1 MCWKSGDKSGNK
13 KVWQRVLY
21 LIVYIKGGNRMNYFV
36 LIGILII
43 VIGFS
48 LKLDVL
54 AVVLLAGITT
64 GLAAKINIIEILK
77 IIGEAFI
84 NNRLMSIF
92 FISFPV
98 IAMLERYGLKERS
111 AKLISNLK
119 NASAGKILSMYMI
132 IRTIASAL
140 SIRIGGH
147 IQFIRPLILPMSEA
161 AAVSANNSEKLS
173 EENVEKLKGLNAAV
187 ENYANFFAQDIFVG
201 ASGLLL
207 IYGTL
212 KESGYEV
219 TLKGL
224 AFYSIPIGIIAV
236 VFAIIQFYIFDKKIS
251 KGGK

>member
-1 MCWKSGDKSGNK
+1 
-13 KVWQRVLY
+13 
-21 LIVYIKGGNRMNYFV
+21 MNYFV

>member
-1 MCWKSGDKSGNK
+1 
-13 KVWQRVLY
+13 
-21 LIVYIKGGNRMNYFV
+21 MNYFV
-36 LIGILII
+36 LVGILII
-43 VIGFS
+43 VVGFS

-54 AVVLLAGITT
+54 AVVLLAGIAT

-77 IIGEAFI
+77 IIGEAFV

-161 AAVSANNSEKLS
+161 AALANNNDNLS
-173 EENVEKLKGLNAAV
+173 EENIEKLKGLNAAV

-212 KESGYEV
+212 KENGYEV

-236 VFAIIQFYIFDKKIS
+236 IFAVIQFYIFDKKIS

>member
-1 MCWKSGDKSGNK
+1 
-13 KVWQRVLY
+13 
-21 LIVYIKGGNRMNYFV
+21 
-36 LIGILII
+36 
-43 VIGFS
+43 
-48 LKLDVL
+48 
-54 AVVLLAGITT
+54 
-64 GLAAKINIIEILK
+64 
-77 IIGEAFI
+77 
-84 NNRLMSIF
+84 MSIF

>member
-1 MCWKSGDKSGNK
+1 
-13 KVWQRVLY
+13 
-21 LIVYIKGGNRMNYFV
+21 MNYFV

-187 ENYANFFAQDIFVG
+187 ENYANFFAQDIFV
-201 ASGLLL
+201 LVHQD
-207 IYGTL
+207 Y
-212 KESGYEV
+212 
-219 TLKGL
+219 
-224 AFYSIPIGIIAV
+224 F
-236 VFAIIQFYIFDKKIS
+236 
-251 KGGK
+251 